1 MGIKISNKNNI
12 NSIGLKSSELEEF
25 HNFTLFS
32 NEILIKLYEI
42 FKFFS
47 SIKINDGVIDYSE
60 FLTILNKKDLIIT
73 KRIFDS
79 IDVNSDGSLNY
90 REFIKFFS
98 VFINGNFEEKTS
110 LSFKI
115 FMDKEK
121 KKITFH
127 SMKKM
132 LFEIIKENENNFL
145 NDDDI
150 ENVCYE
156 SFKDFVINY
165 KNNNNNSNTNFNEE
179 SSVIFNNEDVNEN
192 DNNNNND
199 FDEDEIKKFEIDLEN
214 YREIVKKNPEILELI
229 KIDIN
234 KILKYKINNIKQK
247 NLSCLS

>member
-121 KKITFH
+121 KKITFF

-132 LFEIIKENENNFL
+132 LFEIIKENNFL

-156 SFKDFVINY
+156 SFKNFVVNC
-165 KNNNNNSNTNFNEE
+165 KNINNNSNDFNDE

-192 DNNNNND
+192 CDDNEN

-214 YREIVKKNPEILELI
+214 YREIVKNNPEILELI

>member
-1 MGIKISNKNNI
+1 MGIKISNKNNVDS
-12 NSIGLKSSELEEF
+12 NGLKLSELEEF
-25 HNFTLFS
+25 HNITLFS

-98 VFINGNFEEKTS
+98 VFVNGNFEEKTS

-121 KKITFH
+121 KKITFF

-132 LFEIIKENENNFL
+132 LFEIIKENNFL

-156 SFKDFVINY
+156 SFKNFVVNC
-165 KNNNNNSNTNFNEE
+165 KNINNNSNDFNDE

-192 DNNNNND
+192 CDDNNND

-214 YREIVKKNPEILELI
+214 YREIVKNNPEILELI

>member
-1 MGIKISNKNNI
+1 MGIKISNKNNVDS
-12 NSIGLKSSELEEF
+12 NGLKLSELEEF
-25 HNFTLFS
+25 HNITLFS

-98 VFINGNFEEKTS
+98 VFVNGNFEEKTS

-121 KKITFH
+121 KKITFF

-132 LFEIIKENENNFL
+132 LFEIIKENNFL

-156 SFKDFVINY
+156 SFKNFVVNY
-165 KNNNNNSNTNFNEE
+165 KNINNNSNDFNDE

-192 DNNNNND
+192 CDDNEN

-214 YREIVKKNPEILELI
+214 YREIVKNNPEILELI

>member
-1 MGIKISNKNNI
+1 MGIKISNKNNVDS
-12 NSIGLKSSELEEF
+12 NGLKLSELEEF
-25 HNFTLFS
+25 HNITLFS

-98 VFINGNFEEKTS
+98 VFVNGNFEEKTS

-121 KKITFH
+121 KKITFF

-132 LFEIIKENENNFL
+132 LFEIIKENNFL

-156 SFKDFVINY
+156 SFKNFVVNC
-165 KNNNNNSNTNFNEE
+165 KNINNNSNDFNDE

-192 DNNNNND
+192 CDDNEN

-214 YREIVKKNPEILELI
+214 YREIVKNNPEILELI
-229 KIDIN
+229 KIDLN

>member
-1 MGIKISNKNNI
+1 MGIKISNKNNVDS
-12 NSIGLKSSELEEF
+12 NGLKLSELEEF
-25 HNFTLFS
+25 HNITLFS

-98 VFINGNFEEKTS
+98 VFVNGNFEEKTS

-121 KKITFH
+121 KKITFF

-132 LFEIIKENENNFL
+132 LFEIIKENNFL

-165 KNNNNNSNTNFNEE
+165 KNNINNSNTNFNEE

-192 DNNNNND
+192 DNNNND
-199 FDEDEIKKFEIDLEN
+199 FDEDDIKKFEIDLEN
-214 YREIVKKNPEILELI
+214 YREIVKNNPEILELI

>member
-1 MGIKISNKNNI
+1 MGIKISNKNNVDS
-12 NSIGLKSSELEEF
+12 NGLKLSELEEF
-25 HNFTLFS
+25 HNITLFS

-98 VFINGNFEEKTS
+98 VFVNGNFEEKTS

-121 KKITFH
+121 KKITFF

-156 SFKDFVINY
+156 SFKNFVVNC
-165 KNNNNNSNTNFNEE
+165 KNINNNSNDFNDE

-192 DNNNNND
+192 CDDNEN

-214 YREIVKKNPEILELI
+214 YREIVKNNPEILELI

>member
-1 MGIKISNKNNI
+1 MGIKISNKNNVDS
-12 NSIGLKSSELEEF
+12 NGLKLSELEEF
-25 HNFTLFS
+25 HNITLFS

-98 VFINGNFEEKTS
+98 VFVNGNFEEKTS

-121 KKITFH
+121 KKITFF

-132 LFEIIKENENNFL
+132 LFEIIKENNFL

-156 SFKDFVINY
+156 SFKNFVVNC
-165 KNNNNNSNTNFNEE
+165 KNINNSNDFNDE

-192 DNNNNND
+192 CDDNEN

-214 YREIVKKNPEILELI
+214 YREIVKNNPEILELI

>member
-98 VFINGNFEEKTS
+98 VFVNGNFEEKTS

-121 KKITFH
+121 KKITFF

-132 LFEIIKENENNFL
+132 LFEIIKENNFL

-156 SFKDFVINY
+156 SFKNFVVNC
-165 KNNNNNSNTNFNEE
+165 KNINNNSNDFNDE

-192 DNNNNND
+192 CDDNEN

-214 YREIVKKNPEILELI
+214 YREIVKNNPEILELI

>member
-1 MGIKISNKNNI
+1 MGIKISNKNNVDS
-12 NSIGLKSSELEEF
+12 NGLKLSELEEF
-25 HNFTLFS
+25 HNITLFS

-98 VFINGNFEEKTS
+98 VFVNGNFEEKTS

-121 KKITFH
+121 KKITFF

-132 LFEIIKENENNFL
+132 LFEIIKENNFL

-156 SFKDFVINY
+156 SFKNFVVNC
-165 KNNNNNSNTNFNEE
+165 KNINNNSNDFNDE

-192 DNNNNND
+192 CDDNND

>member
-1 MGIKISNKNNI
+1 MGIKISNKNNVDS
-12 NSIGLKSSELEEF
+12 NGLKLSELEEF
-25 HNFTLFS
+25 HNITLFS

-98 VFINGNFEEKTS
+98 VFVNGNFEEKTS

-121 KKITFH
+121 KKITFF

-132 LFEIIKENENNFL
+132 LFEIIKENNFL

-156 SFKDFVINY
+156 SFKNFVVNC
-165 KNNNNNSNTNFNEE
+165 KNINNNSNDFNDE

-192 DNNNNND
+192 CDDNND

-214 YREIVKKNPEILELI
+214 YREIVKNNPEILELI

>member
-1 MGIKISNKNNI
+1 M
-12 NSIGLKSSELEEF
+12 
-25 HNFTLFS
+25 
-32 NEILIKLYEI
+32 
-42 FKFFS
+42 
-47 SIKINDGVIDYSE
+47 
-60 FLTILNKKDLIIT
+60 NKKDLIIT

-98 VFINGNFEEKTS
+98 IFVNGNFEEKTS

-121 KKITFH
+121 KKITFF

-156 SFKDFVINY
+156 SFKNFVVNC
-165 KNNNNNSNTNFNEE
+165 KNINNNSNDFNDE

-192 DNNNNND
+192 DNNNND
-199 FDEDEIKKFEIDLEN
+199 FDEDDIKKFEIDLEN
-214 YREIVKKNPEILELI
+214 YREIVKNNPEILELI

>member
-1 MGIKISNKNNI
+1 
-12 NSIGLKSSELEEF
+12 
-25 HNFTLFS
+25 
-32 NEILIKLYEI
+32 
-42 FKFFS
+42 
-47 SIKINDGVIDYSE
+47 VIDYSE

-98 VFINGNFEEKTS
+98 VFVNGNFEEKTS

-121 KKITFH
+121 KKITFF

-132 LFEIIKENENNFL
+132 LFEIIKENNFL

-156 SFKDFVINY
+156 SFKNFVVNC
-165 KNNNNNSNTNFNEE
+165 KNINNNSNDFNDE
-179 SSVIFNNEDVNEN
+179 SIVIFNNEDVNEN
-192 DNNNNND
+192 CDD

-214 YREIVKKNPEILELI
+214 YREIVKNNPEILELI

>member
-1 MGIKISNKNNI
+1 MGIKISNKNNVDS
-12 NSIGLKSSELEEF
+12 NGLKLSELEEF
-25 HNFTLFS
+25 HNITLFS

-98 VFINGNFEEKTS
+98 VFVNGNFEEKTS

-121 KKITFH
+121 KKITFF

-132 LFEIIKENENNFL
+132 LFEIIKE
-145 NDDDI
+145 
-150 ENVCYE
+150 
-156 SFKDFVINY
+156 
-165 KNNNNNSNTNFNEE
+165 
-179 SSVIFNNEDVNEN
+179 
-192 DNNNNND
+192 
-199 FDEDEIKKFEIDLEN
+199 
-214 YREIVKKNPEILELI
+214 KKNHF
-229 KIDIN
+229 
-234 KILKYKINNIKQK
+234 
-247 NLSCLS
+247 

>member
-1 MGIKISNKNNI
+1 MGIKISNKNNVDS
-12 NSIGLKSSELEEF
+12 NGLKLSELEEF
-25 HNFTLFS
+25 HNITLFS

-98 VFINGNFEEKTS
+98 VFVNGNFEEKTS

-121 KKITFH
+121 KKITFF

-132 LFEIIKENENNFL
+132 LFEIIKENNFL

-156 SFKDFVINY
+156 SFKNFVVNC
-165 KNNNNNSNTNFNEE
+165 KNINNNSNDFNDE

-192 DNNNNND
+192 CDD

-214 YREIVKKNPEILELI
+214 YREIVKNNPEILELI

>member
-1 MGIKISNKNNI
+1 MGIKISNKNNVDS
-12 NSIGLKSSELEEF
+12 NGLKLSELEEF
-25 HNFTLFS
+25 HNITLFS

-98 VFINGNFEEKTS
+98 VFVNGNFEEKTS

-121 KKITFH
+121 KKITFF

-132 LFEIIKENENNFL
+132 LFEIIKENNFL

-156 SFKDFVINY
+156 SFKNFVVNC
-165 KNNNNNSNTNFNEE
+165 KNINNNSNDFNDE

-192 DNNNNND
+192 CDDNND

-214 YREIVKKNPEILELI
+214 YREIVKNNPEILELI
-229 KIDIN
+229 KIDLN

>member
-1 MGIKISNKNNI
+1 MGIKISNKNNVDS
-12 NSIGLKSSELEEF
+12 NGLKLSELEEF
-25 HNFTLFS
+25 HNITLFS

-98 VFINGNFEEKTS
+98 VFVNGNFEEKTS

-121 KKITFH
+121 KKITFF

-132 LFEIIKENENNFL
+132 LFEIIKENNFL

-156 SFKDFVINY
+156 SFKNFVVNC
-165 KNNNNNSNTNFNEE
+165 KNINNNSNDFNDE

-192 DNNNNND
+192 CDDNEN

-214 YREIVKKNPEILELI
+214 YREIVKNNPEILELI

-234 KILKYKINNIKQK
+234 KILKYKINNIKLK

>member
-1 MGIKISNKNNI
+1 MGIKISNKNNVDS
-12 NSIGLKSSELEEF
+12 NGLKLSELEEF
-25 HNFTLFS
+25 HNITLFS

-98 VFINGNFEEKTS
+98 VFVNGNFEEKTS

-132 LFEIIKENENNFL
+132 LFEIIKENNFL

-156 SFKDFVINY
+156 SFKNFVVNC
-165 KNNNNNSNTNFNEE
+165 KNINNNSNDFNDE

-192 DNNNNND
+192 DNND

-214 YREIVKKNPEILELI
+214 YREIVKNNPEILELI

>member
-98 VFINGNFEEKTS
+98 VFVNGNFEEKTS

-121 KKITFH
+121 KKITFF

-132 LFEIIKENENNFL
+132 LFEIIKENDFL

-156 SFKDFVINY
+156 SFKNFVVNC
-165 KNNNNNSNTNFNEE
+165 KNINNNSNDFNDE

-192 DNNNNND
+192 CDENND

-214 YREIVKKNPEILELI
+214 YREIVKNNPEILELI

>member
-1 MGIKISNKNNI
+1 MGIKISNKNNVDS
-12 NSIGLKSSELEEF
+12 NGLKLSELEEF
-25 HNFTLFS
+25 HNITLFS
-32 NEILIKLYEI
+32 NEVLIKLYEI

-98 VFINGNFEEKTS
+98 VFVNGNFEEKTS

-121 KKITFH
+121 KKITFF

-165 KNNNNNSNTNFNEE
+165 KNNINNSNTNFNEE

-192 DNNNNND
+192 CDD

-214 YREIVKKNPEILELI
+214 YREIVKNNPEILELI

>member
-1 MGIKISNKNNI
+1 MGIKISNKNNVDS
-12 NSIGLKSSELEEF
+12 NGLKLSELEEF
-25 HNFTLFS
+25 HNITLFS

-98 VFINGNFEEKTS
+98 VFVNGNFEEKTS

-121 KKITFH
+121 KKITFF

-132 LFEIIKENENNFL
+132 LFEIIKENNFL

-156 SFKDFVINY
+156 SFKNFVVNC
-165 KNNNNNSNTNFNEE
+165 KNINNNSNDFNDE

-192 DNNNNND
+192 CDD

-214 YREIVKKNPEILELI
+214 YREIVKNNPEILELI
-229 KIDIN
+229 KIDLN

>member
-47 SIKINDGVIDYSE
+47 SIKINDCVIDYSE

-98 VFINGNFEEKTS
+98 VFVNGNFEEKTS

-121 KKITFH
+121 KKITFF

-132 LFEIIKENENNFL
+132 LFEIIKENNFL

-156 SFKDFVINY
+156 SFKNFVVNC
-165 KNNNNNSNTNFNEE
+165 KNINNNSNDFNDE

-192 DNNNNND
+192 CDDNND

-214 YREIVKKNPEILELI
+214 YREIVKNNPEILELI

>member
-1 MGIKISNKNNI
+1 MGIKVSHQNHI
-12 NSIGLKSSELEEF
+12 NSTGLKTSELQEF
-25 HNFTLFS
+25 HNITLFS

-98 VFINGNFEEKTS
+98 VFVNGNFEEKTS

-132 LFEIIKENENNFL
+132 LFEIIKENEYNFL

-156 SFKDFVINY
+156 SFKNFVVNC
-165 KNNNNNSNTNFNEE
+165 KNINNNSNDFNDE

-192 DNNNNND
+192 CDDNND

-214 YREIVKKNPEILELI
+214 YREIVKNNPEILELI
-229 KIDIN
+229 KIDLN

>member
-1 MGIKISNKNNI
+1 MGIKISNKNNVDS
-12 NSIGLKSSELEEF
+12 NGLKLSELEEF
-25 HNFTLFS
+25 HNITLFS

-98 VFINGNFEEKTS
+98 VFVNGNFEEKTS

-121 KKITFH
+121 KKITFF

-132 LFEIIKENENNFL
+132 LFEIIKENNFL

-156 SFKDFVINY
+156 SFKNFVVNC
-165 KNNNNNSNTNFNEE
+165 KNINNNSNDFNDE

-192 DNNNNND
+192 DNND

-214 YREIVKKNPEILELI
+214 YREIVKNNPEILELI

>member
-1 MGIKISNKNNI
+1 MGIKISNKNNVDS
-12 NSIGLKSSELEEF
+12 NGLKLSELEEF
-25 HNFTLFS
+25 HNITLFS

-98 VFINGNFEEKTS
+98 VFVNGNFEEKTS

-121 KKITFH
+121 KKITFF

-132 LFEIIKENENNFL
+132 LFEIIKENNFL

-156 SFKDFVINY
+156 SFKNFVVNC
-165 KNNNNNSNTNFNEE
+165 KNINNNNSNDFDDE

-192 DNNNNND
+192 CDDNND

-214 YREIVKKNPEILELI
+214 YREIVKNNPEILELI
-229 KIDIN
+229 KIDLN

>member
-1 MGIKISNKNNI
+1 MGIKISNKNNVDS
-12 NSIGLKSSELEEF
+12 NGLKLSELEEF
-25 HNFTLFS
+25 HNITLFS

-98 VFINGNFEEKTS
+98 VFVNGNFEEKTS

-121 KKITFH
+121 KKITFF

-132 LFEIIKENENNFL
+132 LFEIIKENNFL

-156 SFKDFVINY
+156 SFKNFVVNC
-165 KNNNNNSNTNFNEE
+165 KNNINNNSNDFNDE

-192 DNNNNND
+192 CDDNND

-214 YREIVKKNPEILELI
+214 YREIVKNNPEILELI
-229 KIDIN
+229 KIDLN

>member
-1 MGIKISNKNNI
+1 MGIKISNKNNVDS
-12 NSIGLKSSELEEF
+12 NGLKLSELEEF
-25 HNFTLFS
+25 HNITLFS

-98 VFINGNFEEKTS
+98 VFVNGNFEEKTS

-121 KKITFH
+121 KKITFF

-132 LFEIIKENENNFL
+132 LFEIIKENNFL

-156 SFKDFVINY
+156 SFKNFVVNC
-165 KNNNNNSNTNFNEE
+165 KNINNNSNDFNDE

-192 DNNNNND
+192 CDDNEN

-214 YREIVKKNPEILELI
+214 YREIVKNNPEILELI

>member
-1 MGIKISNKNNI
+1 MGIKVSHQNHI
-12 NSIGLKSSELEEF
+12 NSTGLKTSELQEF
-25 HNFTLFS
+25 HNITLFS

-98 VFINGNFEEKTS
+98 VFVNGNFEEKTS

-121 KKITFH
+121 KKITFF

-132 LFEIIKENENNFL
+132 LFEIIKENNFL

-156 SFKDFVINY
+156 SFKNFVVNC
-165 KNNNNNSNTNFNEE
+165 KNINNSNDFNDE

-192 DNNNNND
+192 CDDNND

-214 YREIVKKNPEILELI
+214 YREIVKNNPEILELI
-229 KIDIN
+229 TIDIN
-234 KILKYKINNIKQK
+234 KI
-247 NLSCLS
+247 

>member
-1 MGIKISNKNNI
+1 MGIKISNKNNVDS
-12 NSIGLKSSELEEF
+12 NGLKLSELEEF
-25 HNFTLFS
+25 HNITLFS

-98 VFINGNFEEKTS
+98 VFVNGNFEEKTS

-121 KKITFH
+121 KKITFF

-132 LFEIIKENENNFL
+132 LFEIIKENNFL

-156 SFKDFVINY
+156 SFKNFVVNC
-165 KNNNNNSNTNFNEE
+165 KNINNNSNDFNDE

-192 DNNNNND
+192 DNNEN

-214 YREIVKKNPEILELI
+214 YREIVKNNPEILELI
-229 KIDIN
+229 KIDIS

>member
-1 MGIKISNKNNI
+1 MGIKISNKNNVDS
-12 NSIGLKSSELEEF
+12 NGLKLSELEEF
-25 HNFTLFS
+25 HNITLFS

-98 VFINGNFEEKTS
+98 VFVNGNFEEKTS

-121 KKITFH
+121 KKITFF

-132 LFEIIKENENNFL
+132 LFEIIKENNFL

-156 SFKDFVINY
+156 SFKNFVVNC
-165 KNNNNNSNTNFNEE
+165 KNINNNSNDFNDE

-192 DNNNNND
+192 DNNEN

-214 YREIVKKNPEILELI
+214 YREIVKNNPEILELI
-229 KIDIN
+229 KIDLN